1 MKKLFTLIILLSMS
15 LSYAQNTSIHIGVS
29 GKDMY
34 YKTDANV
41 YLSAL
46 ELTFENDVYDTAATD
61 NVNSWIDIYKNL
73 QLNAA
78 ASLWSV
84 TVNVNNKKKL
94 LLYTD
99 AGGVLKPT
107 DGEFVKF
114 FSFSDENTLVSIDDA
129 GVFVSDD
136 TVLESTELITPS
148 VVVDNTLNIDEISFI
163 EVTPY
168 PNPLYGGVLNIAGL
182 TETFQATI
190 YDLTGKVNLITKI
203 SPSKNAIDV
212 SHLPNSLFML
222 SLHNGTNSR
231 VFKIVKE

>member
-114 FSFSDENTLVSIDDA
+114 F
-129 GVFVSDD
+129 VSDD

>member
-1 MKKLFTLIILLSMS
+1 MKKLFTLVILLSMF
-15 LSYAQNTSIHIGVS
+15 LSYTQNTSIHIGVS

-61 NVNSWIDIYKNL
+61 NVNSWIDIYKSL

-136 TVLESTELITPS
+136 TVLESTELIIPS
-148 VVVDNTLNIDEISFI
+148 VVVDNTLNVDEISFI